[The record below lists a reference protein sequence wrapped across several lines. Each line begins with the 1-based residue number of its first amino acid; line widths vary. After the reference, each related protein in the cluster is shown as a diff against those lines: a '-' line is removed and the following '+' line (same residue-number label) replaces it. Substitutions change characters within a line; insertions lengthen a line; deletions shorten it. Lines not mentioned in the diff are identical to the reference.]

1 MDKRDVENDKVFQE
15 YIEERHLKPR
25 TIKTYLYHIYNY
37 CQSTKMLPS
46 ELLEEVEAEEENLIR
61 LRKRKIK
68 QHLKIFEKFMDQK
81 EYSQTHQQ
89 TARTVIRNFYGHFEI
104 QLPQTIRN
112 RTPQT
117 HETYED
123 LPTIE
128 ELGKALSL
136 CYGKYKPI
144 FLTML
149 SSSMGG
155 SEVRNL
161 KVKDFLN
168 AISDYFREPLELPLD
183 ILKIRSKVNKKVFI
197 GEWNII
203 RVKTSM
209 PYTCFTSP
217 EANFS
222 ILEYMEREPTNSVD
236 DYLFPRKREQRN
248 EPIKENTFMVY
259 FQNLNNRAGLGKVN
273 NYVKLHSHVFRKF
286 YASKLLDKDI
296 QQIHID
302 ALLGHSVSNKTTEAY
317 FKPTNQ
323 HLKADYLKIVKDIS
337 IEEIEVKTMKS
348 PEFIEIQNQLQKQ
361 AEIIKKQE
369 LINKEK
375 DEQIEKIQREFE
387 AISYIKNEN

>member
-1 MDKRDVENDKVFQE
+1 MDKREVENDKVFQE
-15 YIEERHLKPR
+15 YIEERHLKPS
-25 TIKTYLYHIYNY
+25 TIKTYLYHLYNY
-37 CQSTKMLPS
+37 CQSTKLLPS
-46 ELLEEVEAEEENLIR
+46 ELLEEAEEEEKKLII

-68 QHLKIFEKFMDQK
+68 QHLKSFENFMDQK
-81 EYSQTHQQ
+81 EFSHAHQQ
-89 TARTVIRNFYGHFEI
+89 TARTVIKTFYRHFEI

-112 RTPQT
+112 RTPQSQ
-117 HETYED
+117 ETYED

-128 ELGKALSL
+128 ELSKALSL

-183 ILKIRSKVNKKVFI
+183 ITKIRSKVNKKVFI

-222 ILEYMEREPTNSVD
+222 ILEYMEREPPKSVD
-236 DYLFPRKREQRN
+236 DYLFPRNIEQRN

-259 FQNLNNRAGLGKVN
+259 FQNLNNRTGLGKVN

-302 ALLGHSVSNKTTEAY
+302 ALLGHSVSNKTTGAY
-317 FKPTNQ
+317 FKPTVQ
-323 HLKADYLKIVKDIS
+323 HLKHDYLKIVKDIS
-337 IEEIEVKTMKS
+337 IEEIEVKTMES
-348 PEFIEIQNQLQKQ
+348 PEY
-361 AEIIKKQE
+361 QE
-369 LINKEK
+369 LKEQYQRDSITKDEEMVKMGKRLEIMEELLRNKEFTQ
-375 DEQIEKIQREFE
+375 DI
-387 AISYIKNEN
+387 NE

>member
-1 MDKRDVENDKVFQE
+1 MEKSDIKNDKVFQD
-15 YIEERHLKPR
+15 YIEERRLKPR
-25 TIKTYLYHIYNY
+25 TIKSYLYHIYNY
-37 CQSTKMLPS
+37 CQSTKLLPS
-46 ELLEEVEAEEENLIR
+46 ELLEEAEEEEENLIR

-68 QHLKIFEKFMDQK
+68 LHLKSFEKFMDQK
-81 EYSQTHQQ
+81 EYSHTHQK
-89 TARTVIRNFYGHFEI
+89 TAMTVVRNFYGHFEI

-112 RTPQT
+112 KTPQT

-128 ELGKALSL
+128 ELSKALSL

-149 SSSMGG
+149 SSSMGA

-168 AISDYFREPLELPLD
+168 AISNYFREPLILPLD
-183 ILKIRSKVNKKVFI
+183 MLQIRSKINKKVFI

-209 PYTCFTSP
+209 PYVCFTSP

-222 ILEYMEREPTNSVD
+222 ILDYLEREPPKSID
-236 DYLFPRKREQRN
+236 DYLFPRSKEQGD

-259 FQNLNNRAGLGKVN
+259 FQTLNKRAGLGKVN
-273 NYVKLHSHVFRKF
+273 KYAKLHSHVFRKF

-302 ALLGHSVSNKTTEAY
+302 ALLGHSVSNKTTGTY
-317 FKPTNQ
+317 SKPTIQ
-323 HLKADYLKIVKDIS
+323 HLKHDYLKIVKDIS
-337 IEEIEVKTMKS
+337 IEEIEVKTMES
-348 PEFIEIQNQLQKQ
+348 PEY
-361 AEIIKKQE
+361 QE
-369 LINKEK
+369 LKEQYQSDSKAKEEEMAEMKRELKVVK
-375 DEQIEKIQREFE
+375 DLLLHSGVRKELDK
-387 AISYIKNEN
+387 S